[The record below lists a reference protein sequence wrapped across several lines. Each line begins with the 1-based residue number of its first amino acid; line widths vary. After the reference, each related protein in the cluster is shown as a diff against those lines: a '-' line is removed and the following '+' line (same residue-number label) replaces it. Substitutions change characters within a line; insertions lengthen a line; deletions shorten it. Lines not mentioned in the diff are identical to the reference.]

1 MGGPDGH
8 VPRPAAW
15 PSGLGKGLQ
24 SPVHR
29 FDSGRRLVTKVQ
41 VGDTLCT
48 RVRDGEFFRAAR
60 DVGNLQAA
68 SRGPTPYAKRVIRR
82 TLLRKSNGELR
93 LVRGLGV

>member
-1 MGGPDGH
+1 
-8 VPRPAAW
+8 
-15 PSGLGKGLQ
+15 
-24 SPVHR
+24 
-29 FDSGRRLVTKVQ
+29 
-41 VGDTLCT
+41 LCT